1 LNKNK
6 LKPKKADMNLQELFR
21 NKLEYAEII
30 PDPSVGA
37 KLMRKLAFR
46 EFLHF
51 NPIRF
56 NVYYL
61 GGIIAAAVATIAILT
76 SAPRRV
82 ERKMPENIRNEMPA
96 NNNNEVQ
103 KPDEPLVS
111 VKKSADNTLNNT
123 TGVQGAR
130 QTRKK
135 DANLTIV
142 LPPAESTGKTGIP
155 PTAIKESLKEKSLF
169 TRTYNR
175 KPKLQERF
183 AQGKPI
189 SISSVSEGCAPLKV
203 LFQNRL
209 AKYDSCLW
217 TFGDGGSSRSRDPEW
232 IYDVEGEY
240 KAVLNVWGTA
250 GQIATSSAVISVYP
264 RPVARFEILPEK
276 AVIPD
281 EQIRF
286 QNYSSDAVSYLWSFG
301 DGSTS
306 EQFEPLHRYDKYG
319 RYDVSLRISSENG
332 CTDSLVVVNAFS
344 GSAFFID
351 FPNAFIPN
359 AGGPAGGAYSIK
371 SDELATVFHPSYSG
385 VSEYQLKIFSKLGV
399 LLFETN
405 DINIGWD
412 GYYKGQLCNIGV
424 YIWKVRGNYSNGES
438 FTKMGDVTLLKK

>member
-1 LNKNK
+1 M
-6 LKPKKADMNLQELFR
+6 KPKKADRNLQELFR

-30 PDPSVGA
+30 PDPSVEA

-51 NPIRF
+51 NPLRF

-61 GGIIAAAVATIAILT
+61 GGIIAAVVAAIAILT
-76 SAPRRV
+76 SAPRSI
-82 ERKMPENIRNEMPA
+82 ERKVPEDIQNELPA
-96 NNNNEVQ
+96 NTTNEVQ
-103 KPDEPLVS
+103 KPEDQAVS
-111 VKKSADNTLNNT
+111 VKKSPVNTGKNPA
-123 TGVQGAR
+123 GVPGAR
-130 QTRKK
+130 EVRKK
-135 DANLTIV
+135 DFKLTIV
-142 LPPAESTGKTGIP
+142 LPPAASAGKTGIP
-155 PTAIKESLKEKSLF
+155 PTAIKEPLMGKSLF

-175 KPKLQERF
+175 KPKLQGRF

-203 LFQNRL
+203 QFQNSL

-217 TFGDGGSSRSRDPEW
+217 TFGDGGSSSSRNPEW

-240 KAVLNVWGTA
+240 KAVLNVWGPA

-264 RPVARFEILPEK
+264 KPAAFFEILPEK

-306 EQFEPLHRYDKYG
+306 EQFEPLHRYEKYG
-319 RYDVSLRISSENG
+319 KYNVSLRVSSQYG
-332 CTDSLVVVNAFS
+332 CTDSLIVFNAFS

-359 AGGPAGGAYSIK
+359 ADGPAGGAYSIK
-371 SDELATVFHPSYSG
+371 SDELAAVFHPSYSG
-385 VSEYQLKIFSKLGV
+385 VSEYQLKVFSKLGV

-412 GYYKGQLCNIGV
+412 GYYKGQLCKIGV

-438 FTKMGDVTLLKK
+438 FTRMGDVTLLKK